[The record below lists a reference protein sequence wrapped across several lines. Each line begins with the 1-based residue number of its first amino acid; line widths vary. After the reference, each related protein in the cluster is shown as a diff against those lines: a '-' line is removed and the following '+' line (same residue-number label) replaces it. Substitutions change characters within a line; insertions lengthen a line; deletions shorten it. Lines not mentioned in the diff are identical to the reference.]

1 MASALVVISI
11 ISFILAI
18 LIAVASAISH
28 YKFSADISLDQQ
40 YYNNK
45 VDNMDSIENPCDV
58 TDPFDK
64 NMTNFTTYEIISSA
78 GLFLSI
84 ALALVGIITLANHH
98 VRQASTVTTPATP
111 SITTTPSPQAVA
123 NTPS

>member
-28 YKFSADISLDQQ
+28 YKFAADISLDQQ

-98 VRQASTVTTPATP
+98 VRQATVTTPVTP
-111 SITTTPSPQAVA
+111 SITTPAPQAVA